1 MNCDICG
8 QNSSCMHEQLKVRVR
23 QTTATGRDRGESYQP
38 WQLAVLRSSRCLCY
52 LVTRLAIFSI
62 SPSPFHNRDAGRC
75 QPVPMQKAKSW
86 WVAGEEKGEPLA
98 CISTV
103 LAEQRHR
110 PFHLPHN
117 HTLMG
122 LDQPKLVLD
131 HCTTTLFRHYY
142 GHHES

>member
-1 MNCDICG
+1 
-8 QNSSCMHEQLKVRVR
+8 MHEVGKHLKPLNTR
-23 QTTATGRDRGESYQP
+23 QTLMAKLSSFKMDEKPRGFFRYQRKKNANGRQAQVEIEERAISHGSG
-38 WQLAVLRSSRCLCY
+38 SRAPHAACLCY

-122 LDQPKLVLD
+122 LD
-131 HCTTTLFRHYY
+131 
-142 GHHES
+142 